1 LDKALA
7 AVLLSVVL
15 KLAAVWDRLGGRQAQ
30 PLRREQGGER
40 VCGYGKLSRTNLESV
55 GVMDLFSYRDAGQPQ
70 ARLLADRMRP
80 ETLDEYIGQEHI
92 VEGDQVS
99 SILLYG
105 PPGSGKTTLANIIS
119 RRTEG
124 EFVKL
129 NAVDASVKDVRDTIE
144 QAKLNKSMY
153 GRKTILFLDE
163 VHRFNTARQDA
174 LLPAV
179 EQGIIIFIGAT
190 TENPFHHVNGALLS
204 RSTLFRLEPLT
215 REHSLQAMR
224 RALGDKEKGLGFMK
238 LRVDEEALLHIA
250 SMANGDIRRA
260 LNALEL
266 AAVTTPSEPDGTVH
280 ITLAVAEESIRKP
293 TVRADE
299 SVQYDVLSAFHKSL
313 RGSSDAALFWF
324 LYAVEKLGMDPMTFL
339 RRLIVMCSED
349 IGLANP
355 QAMVQAVTAMDAY
368 HKIGWPEAKYNI
380 AQAILFAVESPKS
393 NAAALA
399 IGNVMGTIE
408 HAGTLEVP
416 LHLRDAHYSGAEKL
430 GHVGY
435 KYPHDYPGHYVEQQY
450 LPDSLRRKSFYEAT
464 EQGMEDKIRQNQA
477 RRRRGGA
484 G

>member
-1 LDKALA
+1 
-7 AVLLSVVL
+7 
-15 KLAAVWDRLGGRQAQ
+15 
-30 PLRREQGGER
+30 
-40 VCGYGKLSRTNLESV
+40 
-55 GVMDLFSYRDAGQPQ
+55 MDLFSFQQSEQPQ

-92 VEGDQVS
+92 VGPGKLLRRAIESDQVS

-105 PPGSGKTTLANIIS
+105 PPGCGKTTLAHIIS
-119 RRTEG
+119 KKTEG
-124 EFVKL
+124 DFVRL
-129 NAVDASVKDVRDTIE
+129 NAVDASVKDVRETIE
-144 QAKLNKSMY
+144 QAKTNKALY

-204 RSTLFRLEPLT
+204 RSTLFQLEPLT
-215 REHSLQAMR
+215 KAHSRTAMS
-224 RALGDKEKGLGFMK
+224 RALADAGKGLGFMQI
-238 LRVDEEALLHIA
+238 RMDEEALEHLA
-250 SMANGDIRRA
+250 SMAGGDIRRA

-266 AAVTTPSEPDGTVH
+266 AAVTTPSQPDGTVH
-280 ITLAVAEESIRKP
+280 ITLAVAEESVRKP

-299 SVQYDVLSAFHKSL
+299 STQYDVLSAFHKSV

-339 RRLIVMCSED
+339 RRLIVACSED

-393 NAAALA
+393 NAAAVA
-399 IGNVMGTIE
+399 IGKVMDTI
-408 HAGTLEVP
+408 ASSGTLEVP
-416 LHLRDAHYSGAEKL
+416 LHLRDTHYRGAEKL
-430 GHVGY
+430 GHQGY
-435 KYPHDYPGHYVEQQY
+435 KYPHDYPGHHVVQQY
-450 LPDSLRRKSFYEAT
+450 LPDPLKSRVFYEAT
-464 EQGMEDKIRQNQA
+464 RQGMEDKVRQNQQ
-477 RRRRGGA
+477 RRNSHANGNGGN